1 MTDPR
6 SRHASE
12 RCIARST
19 VPGYSAVAADV
30 SLVSVDPVTAVPMSC
45 GVPVRAPAM
54 AAALPPAVEDD
65 ASLFV
70 TVCAPKAS
78 APTAAMAA
86 TALLTFV
93 PRPPGPAP

>member
-19 VPGYSAVAADV
+19 VPGYSAVTADI
-30 SLVSVDPVTAVPMSC
+30 SLVSVDPVTAVPMSG
-45 GVPVRAPAM
+45 GVPVRASAM
-54 AAALPPAVEDD
+54 AAALPPAVDD

-86 TALLTFV
+86 RALLTFV